1 MDGHEINYENLANLT
16 KSNKQEEHELRMS
29 KLVNV
34 GALMTDMANIL
45 DSLNDC
51 DAPNALHA
59 KVAICEKI
67 IDIMNSVEV

>member
-1 MDGHEINYENLANLT
+1 MATAKI
-16 KSNKQEEHELRMS
+16 SKQEEHELHMS

-67 IDIMNSVEV
+67 IDIVTNIEA

>member
-1 MDGHEINYENLANLT
+1 MH
-16 KSNKQEEHELRMS
+16 MS
-29 KLVNV
+29 KLVNI

-51 DAPNALHA
+51 NAPNALHA

-67 IDIMNSVEV
+67 IDIMNSVEI

>member
-1 MDGHEINYENLANLT
+1 MATAKFSIEEQHNL
-16 KSNKQEEHELRMS
+16 HMS
-29 KLVNV
+29 KLVNI

>member
-16 KSNKQEEHELRMS
+16 KNSKEEHELRMS

>member
-1 MDGHEINYENLANLT
+1 MATAKI
-16 KSNKQEEHELRMS
+16 SIEEQHNFHMS

-45 DSLNDC
+45 DSLNNC

-67 IDIMNSVEV
+67 IDIMNSVDV

>member
-1 MDGHEINYENLANLT
+1 MATAKISIEEQHNL
-16 KSNKQEEHELRMS
+16 HMS
-29 KLVNV
+29 KLVNI

-51 DAPNALHA
+51 NAPNALHA

-67 IDIMNSVEV
+67 IDLMNNVEI

>member
-1 MDGHEINYENLANLT
+1 MPLPKTSQSEKSYTEAVQKHNLL
-16 KSNKQEEHELRMS
+16 MS
-29 KLVNV
+29 KWEHQ
-34 GALMTDMANIL
+34 GALLSDMANTL

-67 IDIMNSVEV
+67 IDIMNSMEV